1 MVAGFSARSSRR
13 SIRDTRGRTTFET
26 RRETR
31 SARAFRRCQSS
42 LCSPLAD
49 FLRRDRCRAIAT
61 ARCTRHAEN
70 MTLARSVILNAHPN
84 GAFHCMSRCVRRAFL
99 CGYDRQTGASY
110 SHRRRWI
117 VERIELLARSFSV
130 SIHAYAIM
138 ENHFHIVLQ
147 MDQDRAAGWN
157 EREVVQ
163 RWLAIYPGKSGTSAR
178 ADAEAERLL
187 SEPGRVETLRARLA
201 NLSWFMRNLKEYIA
215 RRANREDGCT
225 GHFWEGRFKSQA
237 ILDDRSL
244 LDSMIYVDLNPV
256 RAGMAV
262 EVDDCEFTSGPLQK
276 ARLRRARDP
285 TTELLTPVLGEVI
298 PMPVTL
304 AAYIARLD
312 QCASSV
318 HPPFSRTWRRAIGSV
333 TALRE
338 LAIRLGQRWIKGY
351 RAAGARPSDHPV

>member
-1 MVAGFSARSSRR
+1 
-13 SIRDTRGRTTFET
+13 
-26 RRETR
+26 
-31 SARAFRRCQSS
+31 
-42 LCSPLAD
+42 
-49 FLRRDRCRAIAT
+49 
-61 ARCTRHAEN
+61 
-70 MTLARSVILNAHPN
+70 MTLARSAILNAHPN

-99 CGYDRQTGASY
+99 CGYDRLTGTSY

-147 MDQDRAAGWN
+147 MDEGGAAGWS

-163 RWLAIYPGKSGTSAR
+163 RWLAIYPGKAGASAR
-178 ADAEAERLL
+178 AEAEVERLL

-201 NLSWFMRNLKEYIA
+201 NMSWFMRNLKEYIA
-215 RRANREDGCT
+215 RRSNREDGCT

-262 EVDDCEFTSGPLQK
+262 EVEECDFTSGQLRK

-285 TTELLTPVLGEVI
+285 TTEPLTPILGQVF
-298 PMPVTL
+298 PMQVTL

-312 QCASSV
+312 HMASSV
-318 HPPFSRTWRRAIGSV
+318 HPSFVRTWWRAIGSV
-333 TALRE
+333 TALRA

-351 RAAGARPSDHPV
+351 RAAGAEPSGQPV